1 MQNPQDKAL
10 LRKLV
15 NYCWRKGMLGYK
27 LDSLQSSITDTLR
40 LGNHKKVC
48 ILSSRQIG
56 KSYWA
61 CVYALEYLIKHPG
74 KIARIVGPTLE
85 QCHDLVQ
92 DNLVKIMEDAPKGF
106 IIRRKSELRW
116 DLANGSSLRLGGLK
130 RAHVDSSRGGTCNLC
145 IFEECGFVDSE
156 SFNYGVNSVLGPMLL
171 RGKGREVFISTPS
184 AEPDHPLHTIIK
196 PQCEEIGSFFAY
208 TVFDSPSITSE
219 MIDEAARR
227 CGGENTEAFR
237 REYLAEIVRSESLMV
252 VPWSANVVQE
262 FNCPKEYKW
271 CVTADWGGVRDKSV
285 ALLHSYDYM
294 SDRDIILDEMVFD
307 ANTSTRN
314 IVTGIQTMIAKN
326 GVHVE
331 RFYADV
337 PGQVQVDLAE
347 TYKLV
352 VAIPPKGDW
361 LGGVQTM
368 AARMGANK
376 IHIHPQCKFLIKSC
390 KNGMFNKTRTD
401 FLRSEDLGHCDALAA
416 LMYSLKTKD
425 TSNPFADRKTGY
437 GHMAPLAMIKPD
449 IQVPKR
455 FGKFK

>member
-1 MQNPQDKAL
+1 VQNQSDKAL
-10 LRKLV
+10 LKRLV

-27 LDSLQSSITDTLR
+27 LDPLQSSISDTIR

-61 CVYALEYLIKHPG
+61 CVFALEYLIKHPG

-92 DNLVKIMEDAPKGF
+92 DNLCKIIEDAPKGF

-116 DLANGSSLRLGGLK
+116 DLINGSSLRLGGLK
-130 RAHVDSSRGGTCNLC
+130 RAHVDSNRGGNCSLC
-145 IFEECGFVDSE
+145 IYEECGFVDSE
-156 SFNYGVNSVLGPMLL
+156 SFNYGVDSVLGPMLL

-184 AEPDHPLHTIIK
+184 AEPDHPLHTKIK
-196 PQCEEIGSFFAY
+196 PHCEEIGSFFAY
-208 TVFDSPSITSE
+208 TVYDSPTITHE
-219 MIDEAARR
+219 MIEEAARR
-227 CGGENTEAFR
+227 CGGEGTDAFK
-237 REYLAEIVRSESLMV
+237 REYLAEIVRSDDLMV
-252 VPWSANVVQE
+252 VPWDGWSVQE
-262 FNCPKEYKW
+262 FVAPEEYKW
-271 CVTADWGGVRDKSV
+271 CLTADWGGVKDKSV
-285 ALLHSYDYM
+285 ALLHSYDFH
-294 SDRDIILDEMVFD
+294 SDRDMILDEIVFQP
-307 ANTSTRN
+307 NTSTRH
-314 IVTGIQTMIAKN
+314 IVTGIQTMIAKH

-337 PGQVQVDLAE
+337 PGQVQVDLSQ
-347 TYKLV
+347 TYKLT

-368 AARMGANK
+368 AARIADHKVVIN
-376 IHIHPQCKFLIKSC
+376 PRCKFLIRSC

-401 FLRSEDLGHCDALAA
+401 FLRTDDLGHCDALAA
-416 LMYSLKTKD
+416 LMYAMKTKD
-425 TSNPFADRKTGY
+425 TSNPFINRHTGY
-437 GHMAPLAMIKPD
+437 GHMAPLAVLKPET
-449 IQVPKR
+449 QLPKR